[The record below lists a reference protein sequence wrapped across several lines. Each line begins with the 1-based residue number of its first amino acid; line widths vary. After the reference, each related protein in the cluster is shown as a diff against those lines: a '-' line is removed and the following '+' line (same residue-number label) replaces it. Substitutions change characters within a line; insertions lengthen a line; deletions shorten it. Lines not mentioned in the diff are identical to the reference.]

1 MSHWMT
7 DILTRID
14 RRRYLGG
21 SGIVEIKTGDIIAYL
36 QELRQ
41 VCTYLDGGSFLF
53 FGSSHQ

>member
-14 RRRYLGG
+14 RRRYLG